1 MSFVCVFVLVEG
13 VSGVARSMLGTA
25 RSSHRRLRPQC
36 APEHVYWVLHF
47 PPCAATPP
55 RMNERADGFPASLW
69 FRFLLDRRQKHPWP
83 YSRPASHD
91 SAAIGGGGA
100 NYDYDD
106 DDDDGED
113 VNGDEHGKY
122 DDNVDDDNDDGDDND
137 DHDADN
143 NERKRQ
149 RL

>member
-1 MSFVCVFVLVEG
+1 MKGLM
-13 VSGVARSMLGTA
+13 VS
-25 RSSHRRLRPQC
+25 RRLC
-36 APEHVYWVLHF
+36 GSDFCLIDVKSIHGH
-47 PPCAATPP
+47 T
-55 RMNERADGFPASLW
+55 
-69 FRFLLDRRQKHPWP
+69 
-83 YSRPASHD
+83 SRSASHD

-122 DDNVDDDNDDGDDND
+122 DDNVDDDDNDDGDDND